1 MVESQHE
8 LSFLEKL
15 FLLCGCCIDTHK
27 LYCNAIGRLEILSVV
42 GEIYFSKLNY
52 ELTLNK

>member
-42 GEIYFSKLNY
+42 SEIYFSKLNC
-52 ELTLNK
+52 ELTLN